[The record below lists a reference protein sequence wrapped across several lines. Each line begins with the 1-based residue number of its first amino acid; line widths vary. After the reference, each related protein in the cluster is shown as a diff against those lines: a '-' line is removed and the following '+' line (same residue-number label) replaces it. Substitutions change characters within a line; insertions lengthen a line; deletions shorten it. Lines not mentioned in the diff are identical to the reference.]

1 VLFRNWEKKKT
12 INRIAMSSTKKNTKY
27 IFVLG
32 GVMSGLGKGI
42 AASSIGYILKNAGLK
57 VTILK
62 LDPYLNVDPGTMNPY
77 QHGEVFVLDDGSE
90 TDLDLGHY
98 ERFIDISMTKNN
110 NATAGQIYSTVLDRE
125 RKGEYLGQTVQVIPH
140 VTDEIIKRIKS
151 VNKPKKY
158 DVIICEV
165 GGTVGDIESLPFM
178 EAIRQLSLNVGR
190 KNHLIMHVTLLPYVE
205 ASGELKS
212 KPTQHSVMKLRE
224 IGLSPDMI
232 LCRSQ
237 HHIDKSVR
245 EKIALFCNVQADHVF
260 EGRDVESIY
269 EVPLLL
275 HQQNMGHLVN
285 ERLELNKKPNLS
297 KLKNF
302 VHNYKNPKSEIII
315 AMCGKYT
322 ELIDSYKSVLES
334 FVHAGVENSARVNI
348 KWVKTDKIIDDSSA
362 QREFNNVDGV
372 LILPGF
378 GSRGSEGKIL
388 SSKYAREN
396 NIPFLGIC
404 LGMQCAII
412 DFARHVCG
420 LLGANST
427 EFNKRTKY
435 PVVDLMESQKA
446 IKIKGGTMRLGAYDC
461 SIKTGTKTFAAYRS
475 KKISE
480 RHRHRYEVNNRYK
493 KKLEKA
499 GMVISGI
506 NDDLGV
512 VETIEISDH
521 PWFVAG
527 QFHPELKSR
536 VNKAH
541 PLFRDFIKAS
551 KKYNKKRS

>member
-1 VLFRNWEKKKT
+1 
-12 INRIAMSSTKKNTKY
+12 MGSSKPTKY

-42 AASSIGYILKNAGLK
+42 AASSVGYLLKNSGLR

-98 ERFIDISMTKNN
+98 ERFIDVSMTKNN
-110 NATAGQIYSTVLDRE
+110 NATAGQIYSTVLDKE

-140 VTDEIIKRIKS
+140 VTDEIINRIKS
-151 VNKPKKY
+151 INKPKKY
-158 DVIICEV
+158 DVVICEV

-178 EAIRQLSLNVGR
+178 EAIRQLSLQVGYH
-190 KNHLIMHVTLLPYVE
+190 NHLIIHVTLLPYVK

-224 IGLSPDMI
+224 IGLSPDML
-232 LCRSQ
+232 LCRSEYG
-237 HHIDKSVR
+237 IDKSIR
-245 EKIALFCNVQADHVF
+245 EKIALFCNVQVDHVF
-260 EGRDVESIY
+260 EGRDVDSIY
-269 EVPLLL
+269 EVPLVLNE
-275 HQQNMGHLVN
+275 QNMGRLIN
-285 ERLELNKKPNLS
+285 ERLHLDHNPDLTKLNK
-297 KLKNF
+297 F
-302 VHNYKNPKSEIII
+302 VHNYNNPKSSVLI

-334 FVHAGVENSARVNI
+334 FIHAGVENNVRVNI
-348 KWVKTDKIIDDSSA
+348 KWVKTDKIIDNKTA
-362 QREFNNVDGV
+362 KRHFKNVDGI

-378 GSRGSEGKIL
+378 GSRGGEGKIM

-396 NIPFLGIC
+396 QIPFFGIC

-420 LLGANST
+420 LNGANST
-427 EFNKRTKY
+427 EFNIRTKY
-435 PVVDLMESQKA
+435 PVIDLMESQKA

-461 SIKTGTKTFAAYRS
+461 KIDIGTKAFAAYRS

-480 RHRHRYEVNNRYK
+480 RHRHRFEVNNRYRK
-493 KKLEKA
+493 RLVKEGLI
-499 GMVISGI
+499 ISGF
-506 NDDLGV
+506 NEELGV
-512 VETIEISDH
+512 VELIELDDH

-536 VNKAH
+536 VNRAH
-541 PLFRDFIKAS
+541 PLFREFIKAS
-551 KKYNKKRS
+551 KVYNKKNRS

>member
-1 VLFRNWEKKKT
+1 
-12 INRIAMSSTKKNTKY
+12 MSTKSKNTKY

-42 AASSIGYILKNAGLK
+42 AASSIGYILKNSGLK

-98 ERFIDISMTKNN
+98 ERFIDVSMTRNN
-110 NATAGQIYSTVLDRE
+110 NATAGQIYSTVLEKE

-158 DVIICEV
+158 DVVICEV

-178 EAIRQLSLNVGR
+178 EAIRQLSLSVGLQ
-190 KNHLIMHVTLLPYVE
+190 NHLIMHVTLLPYVD

-245 EKIALFCNVQADHVF
+245 EKIALFCNVRSDHVF
-260 EGRDVESIY
+260 EGRDVQSIY

-275 HQQNMGHLVN
+275 HEQNMGHLVN
-285 ERLELNKKPNLS
+285 ERLQLNKEPDLS

-302 VHNYKNPKSEIII
+302 VHNFKNPQVELTI

-348 KWVKTDKIIDDSSA
+348 KWVKTDKIINDKSA
-362 QREFNNVDGV
+362 SKQFEDVDGI

-420 LLGANST
+420 LKGANST
-427 EFNKRTKY
+427 EFNKRTKH
-435 PVVDLMESQKA
+435 PVIDLMESQKA

-461 SIKTGTKTFAAYRS
+461 TIKTGTKTYSAYRS

-493 KKLEKA
+493 NRLEKA
-499 GMVISGI
+499 GMIISGV
-506 NDDLGV
+506 NDSLGV

-541 PLFRDFIKAS
+541 PLFREFIKAS
-551 KKYNKKRS
+551 KKYSKKRS

>member
-1 VLFRNWEKKKT
+1 
-12 INRIAMSSTKKNTKY
+12 MSTKSKNTKY

-42 AASSIGYILKNAGLK
+42 AASSIGYILKNSGLK

-98 ERFIDISMTKNN
+98 ERFIDVSMTRNN
-110 NATAGQIYSTVLDRE
+110 NATAGQIYSTVLEKE

-158 DVIICEV
+158 DVVICEV

-178 EAIRQLSLNVGR
+178 EAIRQLSLNVGPQ
-190 KNHLIMHVTLLPYVE
+190 NHLIMHVTLLPYVD

-245 EKIALFCNVQADHVF
+245 EKIALFCNVRSDHVF
-260 EGRDVESIY
+260 EGRDVQSIY

-275 HQQNMGHLVN
+275 HEQNMGHLVN
-285 ERLELNKKPNLS
+285 ERLQLNKEPDLS

-302 VHNYKNPKSEIII
+302 VHNYKNPQIELTI

-348 KWVKTDKIIDDSSA
+348 KWVKTDKITNDKSA
-362 QREFNNVDGV
+362 SKQFKDVDGI

-420 LLGANST
+420 LKGANST
-427 EFNKRTKY
+427 EFNKRTKH
-435 PVVDLMESQKA
+435 PVIDLMESQKA

-461 SIKTGTKTFAAYRS
+461 TIKTGTKTYSAYRS

-493 KKLEKA
+493 NRLEKA
-499 GMVISGI
+499 GMVISGV
-506 NDDLGV
+506 NDSLGV
-512 VETIEISDH
+512 VETIEISNH

-541 PLFRDFIKAS
+541 PLFREFIKAS
-551 KKYNKKRS
+551 KKYSKKRS

>member
-1 VLFRNWEKKKT
+1 
-12 INRIAMSSTKKNTKY
+12 MSTKSKNTKY

-42 AASSIGYILKNAGLK
+42 AASSIGYILKNSGLK

-98 ERFIDISMTKNN
+98 ERFIDISMTRNN
-110 NATAGQIYSTVLDRE
+110 NATAGQIYSTVLEKE

-158 DVIICEV
+158 DVVICEV

-178 EAIRQLSLNVGR
+178 EAIRQLSLNVGPQ
-190 KNHLIMHVTLLPYVE
+190 NHLIMHVTLLPYVD

-245 EKIALFCNVQADHVF
+245 EKIALFCNVRSDHVF
-260 EGRDVESIY
+260 EGRDVQSIY

-275 HQQNMGHLVN
+275 HEQNMGHLVN
-285 ERLELNKKPNLS
+285 ERLQLNKEPDLS

-302 VHNYKNPKSEIII
+302 VHNYKNPQVELTI

-348 KWVKTDKIIDDSSA
+348 KWVKTDKITNDKSA
-362 QREFNNVDGV
+362 SKQFKDVDGI

-420 LLGANST
+420 LKGANST
-427 EFNKRTKY
+427 EFNKRTKH
-435 PVVDLMESQKA
+435 PVIDLMESQKA

-461 SIKTGTKTFAAYRS
+461 TIKSGTKTYSAYRS

-493 KKLEKA
+493 NRLEKA
-499 GMVISGI
+499 GMVISGV
-506 NDDLGV
+506 NDSLGV

-541 PLFRDFIKAS
+541 PLFREFVKAS
-551 KKYNKKRS
+551 KKYSKKRS

>member
-1 VLFRNWEKKKT
+1 
-12 INRIAMSSTKKNTKY
+12 MSIKSKNTKY

-42 AASSIGYILKNAGLK
+42 AASSIGYILKNSGLK

-98 ERFIDISMTKNN
+98 ERFIDVSMTRNN
-110 NATAGQIYSTVLDRE
+110 NATAGQIYSTVLEKE

-158 DVIICEV
+158 DVVICEV

-178 EAIRQLSLNVGR
+178 EAIRQLSLNVGPQ
-190 KNHLIMHVTLLPYVE
+190 NHLIMHVTLLPYVD

-245 EKIALFCNVQADHVF
+245 EKIALFCNVRSDHVF
-260 EGRDVESIY
+260 EGRDVQSIY

-275 HQQNMGHLVN
+275 HEQNMGHLVN
-285 ERLELNKKPNLS
+285 ERLQLKKEPDLS

-302 VHNYKNPKSEIII
+302 VHNYKNPQVELTI

-348 KWVKTDKIIDDSSA
+348 KWVKTDKITNDKSA
-362 QREFNNVDGV
+362 SKQFKDVDGI

-420 LLGANST
+420 LKGANST
-427 EFNKRTKY
+427 EFNKRTKH
-435 PVVDLMESQKA
+435 PVIDLMESQKA

-461 SIKTGTKTFAAYRS
+461 TIKAGTKTYSAYRS

-493 KKLEKA
+493 NRLEKA
-499 GMVISGI
+499 GMVISGV
-506 NDDLGV
+506 NDSLGV

-541 PLFRDFIKAS
+541 PLFREFIKAS
-551 KKYNKKRS
+551 KKYSKKRS

>member
-1 VLFRNWEKKKT
+1 
-12 INRIAMSSTKKNTKY
+12 MSTKSKNTKY

-42 AASSIGYILKNAGLK
+42 AASSIGYILKNSGLK

-98 ERFIDISMTKNN
+98 ERFIDVSMTRNN
-110 NATAGQIYSTVLDRE
+110 NATAGQIYSTVLEKE
-125 RKGEYLGQTVQVIPH
+125 RRGEYLGQTVQVIPH

-158 DVIICEV
+158 DVVICEV

-178 EAIRQLSLNVGR
+178 EAIRQLSLTVGPQ
-190 KNHLIMHVTLLPYVE
+190 NHLIMHVTLLPYVD

-224 IGLSPDMI
+224 IGLFPDII

-245 EKIALFCNVQADHVF
+245 EKIALFCNVRSDHVF
-260 EGRDVESIY
+260 EGRDVQSIY

-275 HQQNMGHLVN
+275 HEQNMGHLVN
-285 ERLELNKKPNLS
+285 ERLQLNKEPNLS

-302 VHNYKNPKSEIII
+302 VHNFKNPQIELTI

-334 FVHAGVENSARVNI
+334 FVHAGVENSARVNV
-348 KWVKTDKIIDDSSA
+348 KWVKTDKITNDKSA
-362 QREFNNVDGV
+362 SKQFTDVDGI

-420 LLGANST
+420 LKGASST
-427 EFNKRTKY
+427 EFNKRTKH
-435 PVVDLMESQKA
+435 PVIDLMESQKA

-461 SIKTGTKTFAAYRS
+461 IIKTGTKTYSAYRS
-475 KKISE
+475 KKVSE
-480 RHRHRYEVNNRYK
+480 RHRHRFEVNNRYK
-493 KKLEKA
+493 NRLEKA
-499 GMVISGI
+499 GMIISGV
-506 NDDLGV
+506 NDSLGV

-541 PLFRDFIKAS
+541 PLFREFIKAS
-551 KKYNKKRS
+551 KKYSKKRS

>member
-1 VLFRNWEKKKT
+1 
-12 INRIAMSSTKKNTKY
+12 MSSTKKNTKY

-110 NATAGQIYSTVLDRE
+110 NATAGQIYSTVLDKE

-140 VTDEIIKRIKS
+140 VTDEIINRIKS

-158 DVIICEV
+158 DVVICEV

-190 KNHLIMHVTLLPYVE
+190 KNHLLMHVTLLPFVE

-237 HHIDKSVR
+237 HEIDKSVR
-245 EKIALFCNVQADHVF
+245 EKIALFCNVRADHVF

-302 VHNYKNPKSEIII
+302 VHNYKNPKSEVII

-348 KWVKTDKIIDDSSA
+348 KWVKTDKIIDDTSA

-420 LLGANST
+420 LSGANST

-446 IKIKGGTMRLGAYDC
+446 IKIKGGTMRLGAYNC

-493 KKLEKA
+493 KRLEKE

-527 QFHPELKSR
+527 QFHPELNSR

>member
-1 VLFRNWEKKKT
+1 MGSVKP
-12 INRIAMSSTKKNTKY
+12 TKY

-42 AASSIGYILKNAGLK
+42 AASSIGYILKNSGLR

-98 ERFIDISMTKNN
+98 ERFIDVSMTKNN
-110 NATAGQIYSTVLDRE
+110 NATAGQIYSTVLDKE

-151 VNKPKKY
+151 INNPKKY

-178 EAIRQLSLNVGR
+178 EAIRQLSLHVGYH
-190 KNHLIMHVTLLPYVE
+190 NHLIVHVTLLPYVK

-224 IGLSPDMI
+224 IGLTPDMI
-232 LCRSQ
+232 FCRSEYN
-237 HHIDKSVR
+237 IDKSVR
-245 EKIALFCNVQADHVF
+245 EKIALFCNVRADHVF
-260 EGRDVESIY
+260 EGRDVQSIY
-269 EVPLLL
+269 EVPLVMNK
-275 HQQNMGHLVN
+275 QNMGGLIN
-285 ERLELNKKPNLS
+285 ERLQLNKQPDLS
-297 KLKNF
+297 RLKKF
-302 VHNYKNPKSEIII
+302 VHSFKNPETEVVI

-334 FVHAGVENSARVNI
+334 FVHAGVENNARVNI
-348 KWVKTDKIIDDSSA
+348 KWVKTEKITDDQTAKRQFKS
-362 QREFNNVDGV
+362 VDGI

-378 GSRGSEGKIL
+378 GSRGGEGKIL

-396 NIPFLGIC
+396 KIPFLGIC

-412 DFARHVCG
+412 DFARHICG
-420 LLGANST
+420 LKGANST
-427 EFNKRTKY
+427 EFNKRTKH
-435 PVVDLMESQKA
+435 PVIDLMESQKA

-461 SIKTGTKTFAAYRS
+461 NIKTGTKTFAAYRS

-480 RHRHRYEVNNRYK
+480 RHRHRYEVNNRYRN
-493 KKLEKA
+493 KLEKK
-499 GMVISGI
+499 GLIISGF
-506 NDDLGV
+506 NEDLGV

-536 VNKAH
+536 VTRAH
-541 PLFRDFIKAS
+541 PLFREFIKAATI
-551 KKYNKKRS
+551 YNQHRS